1 MAATFSRSV
10 EAFASAAD
18 RRRAIPWYLWFCVL
32 AVTSAIV
39 GIIWDISW
47 HRSIGRDTFWTPA
60 HMAIYLCG
68 VLAGVTSGYLILSTT
83 FDRNSPLRESAV
95 TMWGFR
101 GPLGAFIAA
110 WGGIAMLVSAPFDNW
125 WHNAYGLDVKIIS
138 PPHTLLFLGNAAIQ
152 MGALILILGQ
162 MNRAEAALQR
172 KFDWLFIYAGGMLT
186 LLVSIFIM
194 TFSFPNQMHSAMAY
208 RVAATAFPF
217 ALIGIGGAS
226 HQRWGS
232 TKIAAIYMAVTL
244 ASIWILPL
252 FPAEP
257 KLGPVYHQVKEFI
270 PPPFPLLLIVPALL
284 LDLLREKMAGRDR
297 WLQSAVA
304 GLLFIGSLMAVEWPF
319 ATFLLSPAARNRAF
333 GIIYMDYGTP
343 PAGAIA
349 NFRFFDIDKGNFW
362 TNLIVGVFLAILTVR
377 MGMAWADSMR
387 RVRR

>member
-1 MAATFSRSV
+1 
-10 EAFASAAD
+10 
-18 RRRAIPWYLWFCVL
+18 
-32 AVTSAIV
+32 
-39 GIIWDISW
+39 
-47 HRSIGRDTFWTPA
+47 
-60 HMAIYLCG
+60 MAIYLCG

-83 FDRNSPLRESAV
+83 FDRNSPLRESSV

-125 WHNAYGLDVKIIS
+125 WHGAYGLDVKIIS

-162 MNRAEAALQR
+162 MNRAEAVLQR
-172 KFDWLFIYAGGMLT
+172 KLDWLFIYAGGMLT

-226 HQRWGS
+226 HQRWAS
-232 TKIAAIYMAVTL
+232 TKIAAIYMAVTV

-257 KLGPVYHQVKEFI
+257 KLGPVYHQVKEFV

-304 GLLFIGSLMAVEWPF
+304 GLVFIGSLIAVEWPF
-319 ATFLLSPAARNRAF
+319 ATFLLSPTARTWPT
-333 GIIYMDYGTP
+333 GVIYMDYGTP

-349 NFRFFDIDKGNFW
+349 NFRFFDIDKGDFW
-362 TNLIVGVFLAILTVR
+362 TNLILGIFLAIVTVR
-377 MGMAWADSMR
+377 MGMVWADSMR
-387 RVRR
+387 HVRR